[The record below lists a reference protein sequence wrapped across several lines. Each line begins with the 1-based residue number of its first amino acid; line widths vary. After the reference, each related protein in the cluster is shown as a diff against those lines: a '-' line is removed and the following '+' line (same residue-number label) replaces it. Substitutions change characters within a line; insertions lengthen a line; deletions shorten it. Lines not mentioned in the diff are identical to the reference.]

1 MASINTNTNGD
12 GEIISRLQVNN
23 QGFVFDPQT
32 GQGYTAN
39 DTGRFVLKAIAENT
53 PPVKILDRIQENFDV
68 TLEEAEKDMA
78 DFMDQLRCLGLSR
91 S

>member
-1 MASINTNTNGD
+1 MASNKTNTNGD
-12 GEIISRLQVNN
+12 GEIISRLQINN

-39 DTGRFVLKAIAENT
+39 DTGRFVLKAISENT
-53 PPVKILDRIQENFDV
+53 PSVKILDLIQENFDV
-68 TLEEAEKDMA
+68 TLKEVEQDMA
-78 DFMDQLRCLGLSR
+78 DFMDQLRCLGLST